1 MKWMGLNELR
11 SSFFQFFEKKKHMLL
26 GSYPLI
32 PKSDNSLLLINSG
45 MAPMKNW
52 FLGKETPPSK
62 RVVTCQKCIRTPD
75 IDLVGKTDRH
85 GTFFEMLGNFS
96 FGDYF
101 KIEAIKWAWEFVTE
115 DLKMPKDKLYVTV
128 YEEDYEAYD
137 IWLNEIGVELSHV
150 SKLGKDD
157 NFWEIGTGPCGP
169 CSEIYYD
176 RGEQFGCGSEK
187 CGPGCDCDRFI
198 EFWNLVFSQ
207 YDKDDDGNYNRM
219 EHPNIDTG
227 MGLERIACVA
237 QGVNNLFEVDTVKK
251 VLDHVCKIAN
261 VKYGENADKDVSIR
275 IITDHIRSSVFLI
288 SDGVMPSNEGRGYV
302 LRRLIRR
309 AYRNGKKLGINK
321 PFLGDIAETVASENK
336 AAYPDLTA
344 NLSYIKQLLLNEELN
359 FEKILDRGMIML
371 SDLVEQAYLNK
382 SNKISAKDAFK
393 LCDTYGMPFD
403 IVKDFS
409 CEKNIQID
417 EDGFFELMK
426 QQQERARKA
435 ANSNSVGWVKSSARL
450 EAPSTKFIGYNSLE
464 SEATVV
470 NIFECEEEIDVAD
483 ANREVSFIFD
493 KTPFYAE
500 SGGQVAD
507 TGIVESGEFS
517 AKIIDCQKLPTGQY
531 LHKAVIMSGKVQK
544 GQIVK
549 LLVDKN
555 KRMSVS
561 RNHTAAHILQKVL
574 INVLGEHVHQ
584 AGQLVDE
591 SRVRFDFNHFQ
602 ALTKENIA
610 EIESKVNDVIM
621 SGLVV
626 NTEEMEKQ
634 RAEKLGAIALFGEK
648 YGDVVRVVKIGDFSM
663 EFCGGTHVDNT
674 SKLGLFKIMSE
685 ASVGSGIR
693 RIEAKTG
700 LGLLNYV
707 NSLEDILDKTCSA
720 VKIKNKL
727 EVCEKVTKINDE
739 LKQMTKKVE
748 ELELSFYEKE
758 YSRVSES
765 SAQKINNVN
774 CVFFEAEGLSSKLL
788 RPFGDIIKSQ
798 NSNMVSVICAKNDDK
813 LTLMVVCGKSA
824 IDSGAN
830 AGKIVR
836 ELSSLVGGKGGGKK
850 DLAMAGLP
858 DANSINL
865 ISSEYCKVIQN
876 NVM

>member
-11 SSFFQFFEKKKHMLL
+11 SSFFQFFEKKQHMLL

-32 PKSDNSLLLINSG
+32 PKNDNSLLLINSG

-52 FLGKETPPSK
+52 FLGKETPPCK

-101 KIEAIKWAWEFVTE
+101 KREAINWAWEFVTE
-115 DLKMPKDKLYVTV
+115 VLNMPKDKLYVTV
-128 YEEDYEAYD
+128 YEEDDETYN
-137 IWLNEIGVELSHV
+137 IWLKEIGVESSHV

-176 RGEQFGCGSEK
+176 RGEQFGCGSEN

-207 YDKDDDGNYNRM
+207 YDKDSDGNYNRM

-237 QGVNNLFEVDTVKK
+237 QGVNNLFEVDTVKRI
-251 VLDHVCKIAN
+251 LDHVCKIAN
-261 VKYGENADKDVSIR
+261 VKYGEDEEKDVSIR
-275 IITDHIRSSVFLI
+275 IVTDHIRSSVFLI
-288 SDGVMPSNEGRGYV
+288 SDGVIPSNEGRGYV

-309 AYRNGKKLGINK
+309 AYRNGKKLGVNK
-321 PFLGDIAETVASENK
+321 PFLGDIAETVAAENK
-336 AAYPDLTA
+336 TAYFDLTS

-371 SDLVEQAYLNK
+371 SELVDQARSDK
-382 SNKISAKDAFK
+382 SNNISAEDIFK
-393 LCDTYGMPFD
+393 LCDTHGMPFD
-403 IVKDFS
+403 IVKDFA
-409 CEKNIQID
+409 CEKNIEID
-417 EDGFFELMK
+417 EDGFFDLMK

-435 ANSNSVGWVKSSARL
+435 ANSNSVGWVKSSVEL
-450 EAPSTKFIGYNSLE
+450 TLPPTKFVGYSCFE
-464 SEATVV
+464 SEAKVV
-470 NIFECEEEIDVAD
+470 NIFEGEEEIDVA
-483 ANREVSFIFD
+483 NVNQEVGFIFD
-493 KTPFYAE
+493 QTPFYAQ

-507 TGIVESGEFS
+507 TGIVESGEFC
-517 AKIIDCQKLPTGQY
+517 AQIIDCQKLPTGQY
-531 LHKAVIMSGKVQK
+531 LHKAVVTSGKVQK
-544 GQIVK
+544 GQVVN
-549 LLVDKN
+549 LLVDKLR
-555 KRMSVS
+555 RMSIS
-561 RNHTAAHILQKVL
+561 RNHTAAHVLQKVL

-591 SRVRFDFNHFQ
+591 SRVRFDFNHFR
-602 ALTKENIA
+602 ALTKEDIA
-610 EIESKVNDVIM
+610 EIENKVNDVIM

-674 SKLGLFKIMSE
+674 SKLGLFKITSE

-700 LGLLNYV
+700 LGLLSYV
-707 NSLEDILDKTCSA
+707 HVLENILDEICNA

-727 EVCEKVTKINDE
+727 EVCEKVAKMNDE
-739 LKQMTKKVE
+739 LKQMTKKME
-748 ELELSFYEKE
+748 DLELNFYENE
-758 YSRVSES
+758 YNRVLEN
-765 SAQKINNVN
+765 SAQKINNVS
-774 CVFFEAEGLSSKLL
+774 CVLFKTEGLSSKLL
-788 RPFGDIIKSQ
+788 RSFGDIIKSK
-798 NSNMVSVICAKNDDK
+798 NSDMISIVCSKNDDK
-813 LTLMVVCGKSA
+813 LTLMVVCGKA
-824 IDSGAN
+824 AVDNGAN

-836 ELSSLVGGKGGGKK
+836 ELSALVGGKGGGKK

-858 DANSINL
+858 NANSIDL
-865 ISSEYCKVIQN
+865 ISSEYCKVVQDNI
-876 NVM
+876 M

>member
-11 SSFFQFFEKKKHMLL
+11 SSFFQFFEKKQHNVL

-32 PKSDNSLLLINSG
+32 PKGDNSLLLINSG

-101 KIEAIKWAWEFVTE
+101 KREAINWAWEFVTE
-115 DLKMPKDKLYVTV
+115 VLNMSKDKLYVTV
-128 YEEDYEAYD
+128 YEEDDETYD
-137 IWLNEIGVELSHV
+137 IWLKEIGVEPSHV

-176 RGEQFGCGSEK
+176 RGEQFGCGSEN

-207 YDKDDDGNYNRM
+207 YDKDSDGNYNRM

-237 QGVNNLFEVDTVKK
+237 QRVNNLFEVDTVKK
-251 VLDHVCKIAN
+251 ILDHVCKIAN
-261 VKYGENADKDVSIR
+261 VKYGEDEETDISIR

-309 AYRNGKKLGINK
+309 AYRNGKKLGIDK
-321 PFLGDIAETVASENK
+321 PFLGDIAETVAEENK
-336 AAYPDLTA
+336 TAYPDLTS
-344 NLSYIKQLLLNEELN
+344 NLSYIKQLLFNEELS
-359 FEKILDRGMIML
+359 FEKILDRGTIML
-371 SDLVEQAYLNK
+371 SELVEQARSDKNNK
-382 SNKISAKDAFK
+382 MSAEDIFK
-393 LCDTYGMPFD
+393 LCDTHGMPFD
-403 IVKDFS
+403 IVKDFAG
-409 CEKNIQID
+409 EKNIEID
-417 EDGFFELMK
+417 EDGFFDLMK

-435 ANSNSVGWVKSSARL
+435 ANSSNVGWVKSSVKVTV
-450 EAPSTKFIGYNSLE
+450 PSTKFIGYDCLE

-470 NIFECEEEIDVAD
+470 NIFEGEEEIDSAD
-483 ANREVSFIFD
+483 SNQEVSLIFD

-507 TGIVESGEFS
+507 TGVVESDEFC

-531 LHKAVIMSGKVQK
+531 LHKAVIMSGKIQK
-544 GQIVK
+544 GQVFR

-555 KRMSVS
+555 RRMSIS
-561 RNHTAAHILQKVL
+561 RNHTAAHILQRVL

-584 AGQLVDE
+584 AGQLVDD

-648 YGDVVRVVKIGDFSM
+648 YGDVVRVVRIGDFSM

-674 SKLGLFKIMSE
+674 SKLGLFKITSE

-700 LGLLNYV
+700 YGLLNYV
-707 NSLEDILDKTCSA
+707 NSLEHILDKTCST

-727 EVCEKVTKINDE
+727 EICEKVAKISDE
-739 LKQMTKKVE
+739 LKQMNKKME
-748 ELELSFYEKE
+748 DLKLSFYEKE
-758 YSRVSES
+758 YDRVLENT
-765 SAQKINNVN
+765 AKNINNVS
-774 CVFFEAEGLSSKLL
+774 CVLFKADGLSSKLL
-788 RPFGDIIKSQ
+788 RLFGDIIKSK
-798 NSNMVSVICAKNDDK
+798 NSDLVSIVCAKNDDK
-813 LTLMVVCGKSA
+813 ITLMVVCGQIA
-824 IDSGAN
+824 IDNGAN

-836 ELSSLVGGKGGGKK
+836 ELSELVGGKGGGKK
-850 DLAMAGLP
+850 DFAMAGLP
-858 DANSINL
+858 DANSMDL
-865 ISSEYCKVIQN
+865 ISSEYCKIVQN
-876 NVM
+876 NIT